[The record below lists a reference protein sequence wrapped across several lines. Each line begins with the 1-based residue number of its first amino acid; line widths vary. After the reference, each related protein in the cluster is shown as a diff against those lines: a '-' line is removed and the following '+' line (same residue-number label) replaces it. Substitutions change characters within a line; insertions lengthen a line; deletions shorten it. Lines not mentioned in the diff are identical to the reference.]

1 MSAVRMAGIEDARLL
16 KAQHIPSP
24 EADLI
29 VFEDGLNLPF
39 AMRRVFTVHTHEAT
53 ERGCHAHRKCG
64 QVIICLA
71 GACEIRVDDGRERK
85 TVALSDPQMALY
97 VPPSIWAEQS
107 YKEPG
112 TILMVLCDR
121 NYEEADYI
129 RNYDAF
135 LAYRSDNS

>member
-1 MSAVRMAGIEDARLL
+1 MNTVSMAGIEDARLL
-16 KAQHIPSP
+16 EAQHISSP

-29 VFEDGLNLPF
+29 VFEDGRNLPF
-39 AMRRVFTVHTHEAT
+39 AMRRVFTVHAHEAI
-53 ERGCHAHRKCG
+53 ERGRHAHRECK
-64 QVIICLA
+64 QVMICLV
-71 GACEIRVDDGRERK
+71 GACEILVDDGRERK

-107 YKEPG
+107 YNEPG

-121 NYEEADYI
+121 NYVEADYI

-135 LAYRSDNS
+135 LAYRSGNS